1 MKMPKKDTKI
11 RIGTTGLA
19 KATQKEERPSEETK
33 KEEELWEDEI
43 GGEVWLAGVSLR
55 WKCLRKKMA
64 KILPFHQLNLSEWIR
79 ASFYD
84 MTRMV

>member
-19 KATQKEERPSEETK
+19 KATHKEERPSEET

-43 GGEVWLAGVSLR
+43 GGEVWLGGVNLR
-55 WKCLRKKMA
+55 WKHLRKKEM
-64 KILPFHQLNLSEWIR
+64 I
-79 ASFYD
+79 
-84 MTRMV
+84 V